1 MKEYL
6 LTASSVYKGYWQ
18 DRRTRTEY
26 TSGSPTAWSHTYYE
40 HEDNDNNSIKYSLSR
55 TETPITEKATSVVET
70 EKRYRIA
77 ATFDLTGIDTTK
89 VQSVKLRMVLT
100 DRNSK
105 SPLGYA
111 VHAPATDH
119 KLSAGTVLGNIDIGY
134 PATPYEHD
142 VTLTGLSPTGWYLL
156 FNGSSTPYAQSENLT
171 FDTAN
176 IVLVVTTDEEG
187 GSTYKTSKVTLGA
200 GTYTAYF
207 PNSESNE
214 MAMLL
219 EPTGSGDNVYYS
231 LESRQ
236 KIADSIIIP

>member
-1 MKEYL
+1 
-6 LTASSVYKGYWQ
+6 
-18 DRRTRTEY
+18 
-26 TSGSPTAWSHTYYE
+26 
-40 HEDNDNNSIKYSLSR
+40 
-55 TETPITEKATSVVET
+55 
-70 EKRYRIA
+70 
-77 ATFDLTGIDTTK
+77 
-89 VQSVKLRMVLT
+89 MVLT
-100 DRNSK
+100 DRNSN

-156 FNGSSTPYAQSENLT
+156 FNGSNTPYARNENLT
-171 FDTAN
+171 FDTQN

-219 EPTGSGDNVYYS
+219 EPTGS
-231 LESRQ
+231 R
-236 KIADSIIIP
+236 